1 MNVSAACFAA
11 SRRVGLTSVAI
22 IERDTSIA
30 SITVASSRGTLRTA
44 DGRAS
49 AIASAATAARYSAV
63 GTWRRQRG
71 ARGTRFDSRST
82 LVNRTT

>member
-1 MNVSAACFAA
+1 MNVSAACLAA

-44 DGRAS
+44 DGLAS
-49 AIASAATAARYSAV
+49 AMASAATAARYSAV
-63 GTWRRQRG
+63 GT
-71 ARGTRFDSRST
+71 
-82 LVNRTT
+82 